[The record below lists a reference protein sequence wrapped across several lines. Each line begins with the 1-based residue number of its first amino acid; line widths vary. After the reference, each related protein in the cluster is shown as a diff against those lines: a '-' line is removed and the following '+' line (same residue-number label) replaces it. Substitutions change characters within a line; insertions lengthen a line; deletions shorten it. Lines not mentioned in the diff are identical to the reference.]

1 MSEGSSPIY
10 IIFERQVLKVYSIG
24 PASHTHI
31 GQLFVCGCEICARR
45 PVCVCVVPAAWC
57 RRAMWERER
66 ERGRFEEKRIVG
78 LRPNAK
84 VSWWQIDRAFGP

>member
-1 MSEGSSPIY
+1 
-10 IIFERQVLKVYSIG
+10 
-24 PASHTHI
+24 
-31 GQLFVCGCEICARR
+31 
-45 PVCVCVVPAAWC
+45 
-57 RRAMWERER
+57 MWERER